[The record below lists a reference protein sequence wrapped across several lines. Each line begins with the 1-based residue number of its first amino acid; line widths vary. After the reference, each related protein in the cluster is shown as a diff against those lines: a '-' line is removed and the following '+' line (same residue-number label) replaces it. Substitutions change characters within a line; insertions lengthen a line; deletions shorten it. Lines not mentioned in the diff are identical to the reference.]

1 MKVYETG
8 NIRNVVVMGHGGCGK
23 TTLVEAIAYQTGI
36 TARMGKVTD
45 GNTISDYDKEEQ
57 KRQFSISTSVVPVE
71 FEDIKI
77 NFLDTPGYFDFVG
90 EVEEACHAAGAAV
103 IVINGKSG
111 VEVGTLKAWELCEK
125 YKLPRLFFVTGMDDD
140 QASYRKI
147 VLELNDRF
155 GRKVAPFHVPIREN
169 EKFVG
174 FVNVVKMKGR
184 RFINDTSEYEECDI
198 PDYMDKHLNIS
209 RDALVEAVADT
220 SEELM
225 ERYFAGEEF
234 TYEEVSTALR
244 THVMDCQIVPVLVG
258 SGVHNQGTSMLM
270 NVIKKYFPSPEYTV
284 NHGKETSTGELV
296 MVKCDQNKHL
306 SAKVFKTVVDPF
318 IGKYSLIKVV
328 TGTLKAGDGIYNVNK
343 GTEDRASKLYLL
355 RGKETIEVP
364 ELRAG
369 DIGALAKIEKIST
382 GDTISTKGATL
393 VYDGPQ
399 VSKPYT
405 CKAYRAKNKS
415 DEDKINGALAR
426 MVEEDQTLRLEND
439 VENHQTLIYGIGDQQ
454 LDVVASRILNRYK
467 VEIELYR
474 PKVAYRET
482 LRKKVQVQGKY
493 KKQTGGSGQYGDVHM
508 VFEPSGDLDTPY
520 DYMASYITALDL
532 CLQGV
537 ISPSTLG
544 IDTKKLD
551 NAEAQREKEK
561 TTLYTRNAIVKALQ
575 EVLPGVVSMCINA
588 DNILHNKSIEEVKVN
603 IPFGEYANPSF
614 ESQVETVAKA
624 KQGGIMSI
632 ERCVEELYGDT
643 LDDHCKEE
651 EIARLKAEQGIQDVD
666 EPGVNLE
673 AGNFKIDLE
682 GGGDNESKGGKQNI
696 PDEPKEV
703 PGVSGSSKGAGTDGR
718 VRSGKE

>member
-209 RDALVEAVADT
+209 RVADT

-270 NVIKKYFPSPEYTV
+270 NVIKKYFPSPEYTI

-393 VYDGPQ
+393 IYDGPQ

-508 VFEPSGDLDTPY
+508 IFEPSGDLDTPY
-520 DYMASYITALDL
+520 IFEERVVGGAVPKNYFPAVEKGIQESVLKGTLAGYPVVGLKATLVDGSYHPVDSSELAFKMAAILAY
-532 CLQGV
+532 
-537 ISPSTLG
+537 
-544 IDTKKLD
+544 KKGF
-551 NAEAQREKEK
+551 AEANPTILEP
-561 TTLYTRNAIVKALQ
+561 IVS
-575 EVLPGVVSMCINA
+575 VSI
-588 DNILHNKSIEEVKVN
+588 
-603 IPFGEYANPSF
+603 
-614 ESQVETVAKA
+614 TV
-624 KQGGIMSI
+624 
-632 ERCVEELYGDT
+632 
-643 LDDHCKEE
+643 
-651 EIARLKAEQGIQDVD
+651 
-666 EPGVNLE
+666 
-673 AGNFKIDLE
+673 
-682 GGGDNESKGGKQNI
+682 
-696 PDEPKEV
+696 PDELVGDVMGDLNKRR
-703 PGVSGSSKGAGTDGR
+703 GR
-718 VRSGKE
+718 VLVWIT

>member
-258 SGVHNQGTSMLM
+258 SGIHNQGTSMLM
-270 NVIKKYFPSPEYTV
+270 NVIKKYFPSPEYTI

-393 VYDGPQ
+393 IYDGPQ

-520 DYMASYITALDL
+520 VFEEKVVGGAVPKNYFPAVEKGIQESVLKGTLAGYPVVGLKATLVDGSYHPVDSSELAFKMAAILAY
-532 CLQGV
+532 
-537 ISPSTLG
+537 
-544 IDTKKLD
+544 KKGF
-551 NAEAQREKEK
+551 AEANPTILEP
-561 TTLYTRNAIVKALQ
+561 IVS
-575 EVLPGVVSMCINA
+575 VSI
-588 DNILHNKSIEEVKVN
+588 
-603 IPFGEYANPSF
+603 
-614 ESQVETVAKA
+614 TV
-624 KQGGIMSI
+624 
-632 ERCVEELYGDT
+632 
-643 LDDHCKEE
+643 
-651 EIARLKAEQGIQDVD
+651 
-666 EPGVNLE
+666 
-673 AGNFKIDLE
+673 
-682 GGGDNESKGGKQNI
+682 
-696 PDEPKEV
+696 PDELVGDVMGDLNKRRGRV
-703 PGVSGSSKGAGTDGR
+703 LGMDHVAGGNSRCANGRDVWLLHRSSCNVRWYGRVLLRVCKIRAGT
-718 VRSGKE
+718 SGCPEEDY

>member
-1 MKVYETG
+1 MNVYGTKQ
-8 NIRNVVVMGHGGCGK
+8 IRNVVLLGHGGAGK
-23 TTLVEAIAYQTGI
+23 TTVAEALALVTG
-36 TARMGKVTD
+36 TTKRMGKVPEGT
-45 GNTISDYDKEEQ
+45 TISDYDKEEQ

-284 NHGKETSTGELV
+284 NHGKELV

-393 VYDGPQ
+393 IYDGPQ

-520 DYMASYITALDL
+520 VFEEKVVGGAVPKNYFPAVEKGIQESVLKGTLAGYPVVGLKATLVDGSYHPVDSSELAFKMAAILAY
-532 CLQGV
+532 
-537 ISPSTLG
+537 
-544 IDTKKLD
+544 KKGF
-551 NAEAQREKEK
+551 AEANPTILEP
-561 TTLYTRNAIVKALQ
+561 IVSVSITVPDELVGDVMGDLNKRRGR
-575 EVLPGVVSMCINA
+575 VLGM
-588 DNILHNKSIEEVKVN
+588 DH
-603 IPFGEYANPSF
+603 
-614 ESQVETVAKA
+614 VA
-624 KQGGIMSI
+624 
-632 ERCVEELYGDT
+632 
-643 LDDHCKEE
+643 
-651 EIARLKAEQGIQDVD
+651 
-666 EPGVNLE
+666 
-673 AGNFKIDLE
+673 
-682 GGGDNESKGGKQNI
+682 GGKQMVTADVPMAEMYGYSTDLRAMSGGMGEFSYEFARYEQAPQDVQKKI
-696 PDEPKEV
+696 IEAAEKE
-703 PGVSGSSKGAGTDGR
+703 
-718 VRSGKE
+718 EQ

>member
-174 FVNVVKMKGR
+174 FVNVVKGR

-270 NVIKKYFPSPEYTV
+270 NVIKKYFPSPEYTI

-393 VYDGPQ
+393 IYDGPQ

-508 VFEPSGDLDTPY
+508 IFEPSGDLDTPY
-520 DYMASYITALDL
+520 IFEERVVGGAVPKNYFPAVEKGIQESVLKGTLAGYPVVGLKATLVDGSYHPVDSSELAFKMAAILAY
-532 CLQGV
+532 
-537 ISPSTLG
+537 
-544 IDTKKLD
+544 KKGF
-551 NAEAQREKEK
+551 AEANPTILEP
-561 TTLYTRNAIVKALQ
+561 IVSVSITVPDELVGDVMGDLNKRRGR
-575 EVLPGVVSMCINA
+575 VLGM
-588 DNILHNKSIEEVKVN
+588 DH
-603 IPFGEYANPSF
+603 
-614 ESQVETVAKA
+614 VA
-624 KQGGIMSI
+624 
-632 ERCVEELYGDT
+632 
-643 LDDHCKEE
+643 
-651 EIARLKAEQGIQDVD
+651 
-666 EPGVNLE
+666 
-673 AGNFKIDLE
+673 
-682 GGGDNESKGGKQNI
+682 GGKQMVTADVPMAEMYGYSTDLRAMSGGMGEFSYEFARYEQAPQDVQKKI
-696 PDEPKEV
+696 IEAAEKE
-703 PGVSGSSKGAGTDGR
+703 
-718 VRSGKE
+718 EQ

>member
-258 SGVHNQGTSMLM
+258 SGIHNQGTSMLM
-270 NVIKKYFPSPEYTV
+270 NVIKKYFPSPEYTI

-328 TGTLKAGDGIYNVNK
+328 TGTLKAGDSIYNVNK

-393 VYDGPQ
+393 IYDGPQ

-426 MVEEDQTLRLEND
+426 MVEEDKISQALQKIMQEDLTIKTVND
-439 VENHQTLIYGIGDQQ
+439 SANHQTLIYGIGDQQ

-520 DYMASYITALDL
+520 VFEEKVVGGAVPKNYFPAVEKGIQESVLKGTLAGYPVVGLKATLVDGSYHPVDSSELAFKMAAILAY
-532 CLQGV
+532 
-537 ISPSTLG
+537 
-544 IDTKKLD
+544 KKGF
-551 NAEAQREKEK
+551 AEANPTILEP
-561 TTLYTRNAIVKALQ
+561 IVSVSITVPDELVGDVMGDLNKRRGR
-575 EVLPGVVSMCINA
+575 VLGM
-588 DNILHNKSIEEVKVN
+588 DH
-603 IPFGEYANPSF
+603 
-614 ESQVETVAKA
+614 VA
-624 KQGGIMSI
+624 
-632 ERCVEELYGDT
+632 
-643 LDDHCKEE
+643 
-651 EIARLKAEQGIQDVD
+651 
-666 EPGVNLE
+666 
-673 AGNFKIDLE
+673 
-682 GGGDNESKGGKQNI
+682 GGKQMVTADVPMAEMYGYSTDLRAMSGGMGEFSYEFARYEQAPQDVQKKI
-696 PDEPKEV
+696 IEAAEKE
-703 PGVSGSSKGAGTDGR
+703 
-718 VRSGKE
+718 EQ

>member
-270 NVIKKYFPSPEYTV
+270 NVIKKYFPSPEYTI

-393 VYDGPQ
+393 IYDGPQ

-439 VENHQTLIYGIGDQQ
+439 VENHQTLIYGIG
-454 LDVVASRILNRYK
+454 
-467 VEIELYR
+467 
-474 PKVAYRET
+474 ET

-520 DYMASYITALDL
+520 VFEEKVVGGAVPKNYFPAVEKGIQESVLKGTLAGYPVVGLKATLVDGSYHPVDSSELAFKMAAILAY
-532 CLQGV
+532 
-537 ISPSTLG
+537 
-544 IDTKKLD
+544 KKGF
-551 NAEAQREKEK
+551 AEANPTILEP
-561 TTLYTRNAIVKALQ
+561 IVSVSITVPDELVGDVMGDLNKRRGR
-575 EVLPGVVSMCINA
+575 VLGM
-588 DNILHNKSIEEVKVN
+588 DH
-603 IPFGEYANPSF
+603 
-614 ESQVETVAKA
+614 VA
-624 KQGGIMSI
+624 
-632 ERCVEELYGDT
+632 
-643 LDDHCKEE
+643 
-651 EIARLKAEQGIQDVD
+651 
-666 EPGVNLE
+666 
-673 AGNFKIDLE
+673 
-682 GGGDNESKGGKQNI
+682 GGKQMVTADVPMAEMYGYSTDLRAMSGGMGEFSYEFARYEQAPQDVQKKI
-696 PDEPKEV
+696 IEAAEKE
-703 PGVSGSSKGAGTDGR
+703 
-718 VRSGKE
+718 EQ

>member
-270 NVIKKYFPSPEYTV
+270 NVIKKYFPSPEYTI

-393 VYDGPQ
+393 IYDGPQ

-520 DYMASYITALDL
+520 VFEEKVVGGAVPKNYFPA
-532 CLQGV
+532 V
-537 ISPSTLG
+537 EKG
-544 IDTKKLD
+544 IQKGF
-551 NAEAQREKEK
+551 AEANPTILEP
-561 TTLYTRNAIVKALQ
+561 IVSVSITVPDELVGDVMGDLNKRRGR
-575 EVLPGVVSMCINA
+575 VLGM
-588 DNILHNKSIEEVKVN
+588 DH
-603 IPFGEYANPSF
+603 
-614 ESQVETVAKA
+614 VA
-624 KQGGIMSI
+624 
-632 ERCVEELYGDT
+632 
-643 LDDHCKEE
+643 
-651 EIARLKAEQGIQDVD
+651 
-666 EPGVNLE
+666 
-673 AGNFKIDLE
+673 
-682 GGGDNESKGGKQNI
+682 GGKQMVTADVPMAEMYGYSTDLRAMSGGMGEFSYEFARYEQAPQDVQKKI
-696 PDEPKEV
+696 IEAAEKE
-703 PGVSGSSKGAGTDGR
+703 
-718 VRSGKE
+718 EQ

>member
-258 SGVHNQGTSMLM
+258 SGIHNQGTSMLM
-270 NVIKKYFPSPEYTV
+270 NVIKKYFPSPEYTI

-393 VYDGPQ
+393 IYDGPQ

-520 DYMASYITALDL
+520 VFEEKVVGGAVPKNYFPAVEKGIQESVLKGTLAGYPVVGLKATLVDGSYHPVDSSELAFKMAAILAY
-532 CLQGV
+532 
-537 ISPSTLG
+537 
-544 IDTKKLD
+544 KKGF
-551 NAEAQREKEK
+551 AEANPTILEP
-561 TTLYTRNAIVKALQ
+561 IVSVSITVPDELVGDVMGDLNKRRGR
-575 EVLPGVVSMCINA
+575 VLGM
-588 DNILHNKSIEEVKVN
+588 DH
-603 IPFGEYANPSF
+603 
-614 ESQVETVAKA
+614 VA
-624 KQGGIMSI
+624 
-632 ERCVEELYGDT
+632 
-643 LDDHCKEE
+643 
-651 EIARLKAEQGIQDVD
+651 
-666 EPGVNLE
+666 
-673 AGNFKIDLE
+673 
-682 GGGDNESKGGKQNI
+682 GGKQMCQWQRCMVTPPIFEQCQVVWASSPTSLQDTSRHLRMSRRRLLRQLKKKSSNQQSNI
-696 PDEPKEV
+696 KSFERKRGLTSPLFLWYCKKV
-703 PGVSGSSKGAGTDGR
+703 K
-718 VRSGKE
+718 KMQ

>member
-8 NIRNVVVMGHGGCGK
+8 NIRNIVVMGHGGCGK

-454 LDVVASRILNRYK
+454 LDVVAQKKFS
-467 VEIELYR
+467 
-474 PKVAYRET
+474 
-482 LRKKVQVQGKY
+482 LR
-493 KKQTGGSGQYGDVHM
+493 
-508 VFEPSGDLDTPY
+508 
-520 DYMASYITALDL
+520 
-532 CLQGV
+532 
-537 ISPSTLG
+537 
-544 IDTKKLD
+544 
-551 NAEAQREKEK
+551 
-561 TTLYTRNAIVKALQ
+561 
-575 EVLPGVVSMCINA
+575 
-588 DNILHNKSIEEVKVN
+588 
-603 IPFGEYANPSF
+603 
-614 ESQVETVAKA
+614 
-624 KQGGIMSI
+624 
-632 ERCVEELYGDT
+632 
-643 LDDHCKEE
+643 
-651 EIARLKAEQGIQDVD
+651 
-666 EPGVNLE
+666 
-673 AGNFKIDLE
+673 
-682 GGGDNESKGGKQNI
+682 
-696 PDEPKEV
+696 
-703 PGVSGSSKGAGTDGR
+703 
-718 VRSGKE
+718 

>member
-258 SGVHNQGTSMLM
+258 SGIHNQGTSMLM
-270 NVIKKYFPSPEYTV
+270 NVIKKYFPSPEYTI
-284 NHGKETSTGELV
+284 NHGKETSTGE
-296 MVKCDQNKHL
+296 HL

-393 VYDGPQ
+393 IYDGPQ

-520 DYMASYITALDL
+520 VFEEKVVGGAVPKNYFPAVEKGIQESVLKGTLAGYPVVGLKATLVDGSYHPVDSSELAFKMAAILAY
-532 CLQGV
+532 
-537 ISPSTLG
+537 
-544 IDTKKLD
+544 KKGF
-551 NAEAQREKEK
+551 AEANPTILEP
-561 TTLYTRNAIVKALQ
+561 IVSVSITVPDELVGDVMGDLNKRRGR
-575 EVLPGVVSMCINA
+575 VLGM
-588 DNILHNKSIEEVKVN
+588 DH
-603 IPFGEYANPSF
+603 
-614 ESQVETVAKA
+614 VA
-624 KQGGIMSI
+624 
-632 ERCVEELYGDT
+632 
-643 LDDHCKEE
+643 
-651 EIARLKAEQGIQDVD
+651 
-666 EPGVNLE
+666 
-673 AGNFKIDLE
+673 
-682 GGGDNESKGGKQNI
+682 GGKQMVTADVPMAEMYGYSTDLRAMSGGMGEFSYEFARYEQAPQDVQKKI
-696 PDEPKEV
+696 IEAAEKE
-703 PGVSGSSKGAGTDGR
+703 
-718 VRSGKE
+718 EQ

>member
-258 SGVHNQGTSMLM
+258 SGIHNQGTSMLM
-270 NVIKKYFPSPEYTV
+270 NVIKKYFPSPEYTI

-393 VYDGPQ
+393 IYDGPQ

-520 DYMASYITALDL
+520 IFEEKVFGGAVPKNYFPAVEKGIQESVLKGTLAGYPVVGLKATLVDGSYHPVDSSELAFKMAAILAY
-532 CLQGV
+532 
-537 ISPSTLG
+537 
-544 IDTKKLD
+544 KKGF
-551 NAEAQREKEK
+551 AEANPTILEP
-561 TTLYTRNAIVKALQ
+561 IVSVSITVPDELVGDVMGDLNKRRGR
-575 EVLPGVVSMCINA
+575 VLGM
-588 DNILHNKSIEEVKVN
+588 DH
-603 IPFGEYANPSF
+603 
-614 ESQVETVAKA
+614 VA
-624 KQGGIMSI
+624 
-632 ERCVEELYGDT
+632 
-643 LDDHCKEE
+643 
-651 EIARLKAEQGIQDVD
+651 
-666 EPGVNLE
+666 
-673 AGNFKIDLE
+673 
-682 GGGDNESKGGKQNI
+682 GGKQMVTADVPMAEMYGYSTDLRAMSGGMGEFSYEFARYEQAPQDVQKKI
-696 PDEPKEV
+696 IEAAEKE
-703 PGVSGSSKGAGTDGR
+703 
-718 VRSGKE
+718 EQ

>member
-8 NIRNVVVMGHGGCGK
+8 NIRNIVVMGHGGCGK

-482 LRKKVQVQGKY
+482 LRKKVQGKY

-520 DYMASYITALDL
+520 VFEEKVVGGAVPKNYFPAVEKGIQESVLKGTLAGYPVVGLKATLVDGSYHPVDSSELAFKMAAILAY
-532 CLQGV
+532 
-537 ISPSTLG
+537 
-544 IDTKKLD
+544 KKGF
-551 NAEAQREKEK
+551 AEANPTILEP
-561 TTLYTRNAIVKALQ
+561 IVSVSITVPDELVGDVMGDLNKRRGR
-575 EVLPGVVSMCINA
+575 VLGM
-588 DNILHNKSIEEVKVN
+588 DH
-603 IPFGEYANPSF
+603 
-614 ESQVETVAKA
+614 VA
-624 KQGGIMSI
+624 
-632 ERCVEELYGDT
+632 
-643 LDDHCKEE
+643 
-651 EIARLKAEQGIQDVD
+651 
-666 EPGVNLE
+666 
-673 AGNFKIDLE
+673 
-682 GGGDNESKGGKQNI
+682 GGKQMVTADVPMAEMYGYSTDLRAMSGGMGEFSYEFARYEQAPQDVQKKI
-696 PDEPKEV
+696 IEAAEKE
-703 PGVSGSSKGAGTDGR
+703 
-718 VRSGKE
+718 EQ

>member
-258 SGVHNQGTSMLM
+258 SGIHNQGTSMLM
-270 NVIKKYFPSPEYTV
+270 NVIKKYFPSPEYTI

-393 VYDGPQ
+393 IYDGPQ

-520 DYMASYITALDL
+520 VFEEKVVGGAVPKNYFPAVEKGLNECMEKGILAGYPMVGVKATLYDGSYHPVDSSEMSFKMAASIAFKE
-532 CLQGV
+532 GV
-537 ISPSTLG
+537 ANAAPVLLEPIVTLRATVNDDAMGDIIGDINRRRGRVLGMNPTGDG
-544 IDTKKLD
+544 IQEII
-551 NAEAQREKEK
+551 AEAPEAEMSTFSTSMRQITQGRGSF
-561 TTLYTRNAIVKALQ
+561 TTEFARYERVPEHIAQ
-575 EVLPGVVSMCINA
+575 
-588 DNILHNKSIEEVKVN
+588 KV
-603 IPFGEYANPSF
+603 I
-614 ESQVETVAKA
+614 
-624 KQGGIMSI
+624 
-632 ERCVEELYGDT
+632 
-643 LDDHCKEE
+643 
-651 EIARLKAEQGIQDVD
+651 
-666 EPGVNLE
+666 
-673 AGNFKIDLE
+673 
-682 GGGDNESKGGKQNI
+682 NESKG
-696 PDEPKEV
+696 E
-703 PGVSGSSKGAGTDGR
+703 
-718 VRSGKE
+718 

>member
-258 SGVHNQGTSMLM
+258 SGVHHQGTSMLM

-520 DYMASYITALDL
+520 VFEEKVVGGAVPKNYFPAVEKGIQESVLKGTLAGYPVVGLKATLVDGSYHPVDSSEL
-532 CLQGV
+532 
-537 ISPSTLG
+537 
-544 IDTKKLD
+544 
-551 NAEAQREKEK
+551 AQ
-561 TTLYTRNAIVKALQ
+561 
-575 EVLPGVVSMCINA
+575 
-588 DNILHNKSIEEVKVN
+588 
-603 IPFGEYANPSF
+603 ANPTILEPIVSV
-614 ESQVETVAKA
+614 SITVPD
-624 KQGGIMSI
+624 
-632 ERCVEELYGDT
+632 ELVGDVMGD
-643 LDDHCKEE
+643 LNKRRGRVLGMDHV
-651 EIARLKAEQGIQDVD
+651 A
-666 EPGVNLE
+666 
-673 AGNFKIDLE
+673 
-682 GGGDNESKGGKQNI
+682 GGKQMVTADVPMAEMYGYSTDLRAMSGGMGEFSYEFARYEQAPQDVQKKI
-696 PDEPKEV
+696 IEAAEKE
-703 PGVSGSSKGAGTDGR
+703 
-718 VRSGKE
+718 EQ

>member
-155 GRKVAPFHVPIREN
+155 GRKVAPLHVPIREN
-169 EKFVG
+169 EKFVR

-508 VFEPSGDLDTPY
+508 VFEEKVVGGAVPKNYFPAVEKGIQESVLKGTLAGYPVVGLKATLVDGSYHPVDSSELAFKMAAILAYKKGFAEANPTILEPIVSVSITVPDELVGDVMGDLNKRR
-520 DYMASYITALDL
+520 
-532 CLQGV
+532 GRV
-537 ISPSTLG
+537 LG
-544 IDTKKLD
+544 MD
-551 NAEAQREKEK
+551 
-561 TTLYTRNAIVKALQ
+561 
-575 EVLPGVVSMCINA
+575 
-588 DNILHNKSIEEVKVN
+588 H
-603 IPFGEYANPSF
+603 
-614 ESQVETVAKA
+614 VA
-624 KQGGIMSI
+624 
-632 ERCVEELYGDT
+632 
-643 LDDHCKEE
+643 
-651 EIARLKAEQGIQDVD
+651 
-666 EPGVNLE
+666 
-673 AGNFKIDLE
+673 
-682 GGGDNESKGGKQNI
+682 GGKQMVTADVPMAEMYGYSTDLRAMSGGMGEFSYEFARYEQAPQDVQKKI
-696 PDEPKEV
+696 IEAAEKE
-703 PGVSGSSKGAGTDGR
+703 
-718 VRSGKE
+718 EQ